1 MIGKLWKF
9 TLFFLLCL
17 VVALLF
23 NLPVQQ
29 VLPWI
34 HLPAQVRLS
43 GIDGTII
50 DGKADEIVIDKF
62 PLRDIE
68 YHYMPSCIPLLKIC
82 YRVDYSQGK
91 VEVAYDLL
99 NGDTEVIGARIEY
112 PVTEL
117 AQYVPNLIVQP
128 AGRLE
133 LQINDL
139 AIVAGKPTALS
150 GKLVWRDLGVDDEG
164 IRLNVGDYEL
174 DFTGDPTGYKFD
186 LKDLDANLDVD
197 GEGEVSADGQYRMTI
212 RIIARDELEP
222 QVRTVLNAVATPVD
236 RNHYRVEQTG
246 RLPNHLRNQ
255 IFP

>member
-17 VVALLF
+17 IVALLF
-23 NLPVQQ
+23 NLPIQQ
-29 VLPWI
+29 VLPWVN
-34 HLPAQVRLS
+34 LPDQVRLS
-43 GIDGTII
+43 GVDGTII
-50 DGKADEIVIDKF
+50 DGKADEVVIDKF

-117 AQYVPNLIVQP
+117 SRYVPNLIVRP

-164 IRLNVGDYEL
+164 IRFNVGDYEL
-174 DFTGDPTGYKFD
+174 DFTGSPEGYEFD
-186 LKDLDANLDVD
+186 LKDLDAALDVYGD
-197 GEGEVSADGQYRMTI
+197 GKVSADGQYRMAI
-212 RIIARDELEP
+212 RIIARDDLEP
-222 QVRTVLNAVATPVD
+222 QVRTVLNALA
-236 RNHYRVEQTG
+236 RAEGNNHYRVDQAG
-246 RLPNHLRNQ
+246 RLPNQLRNQ

>member
-1 MIGKLWKF
+1 MIRKLWKF

-17 VVALLF
+17 VIALLF
-23 NLPVQQ
+23 NLPLQQ
-29 VLPWI
+29 VLPWVK
-34 HLPAQVRLS
+34 LPEQVRLS

-62 PLRDIE
+62 PLRNVE

-112 PVTEL
+112 PVAEL
-117 AQYVPNLIVQP
+117 SRYVENLPVRP

-133 LQINDL
+133 LYVNDL
-139 AIVAGKPTALS
+139 AILDGKPTALS
-150 GKLVWRDLGVDDEG
+150 GKLVWHDLGVDDEG
-164 IRLNVGDYEL
+164 IRFNVGDYEL
-174 DFTGDPTGYKFD
+174 DFTGNPEGYKFD
-186 LKDLDANLDVD
+186 LKDLGADLDVD
-197 GEGEVSADGQYRMTI
+197 GDGEVSADGQYRMAI
-212 RIIARDELEP
+212 RIIAQDDLEP
-222 QVRTVLNAVATPVD
+222 QVRTVLNAVAEAVGH
-236 RNHYRVEQTG
+236 NHYRVDQKG
-246 RLPNHLRNQ
+246 RLPNHLRKQ